1 MPSSSQAR
9 KFLSLITKSKGVL
22 IMQYKFTHKENNIG
36 VSRAINIV
44 IKKVLKENNVVKIKF
59 HEANHLD
66 KKVVGIDY

>member
-1 MPSSSQAR
+1 
-9 KFLSLITKSKGVL
+9 
-22 IMQYKFTHKENNIG
+22 MQYKFTHKENNIG

-59 HEANHLD
+59 QEANHLD

>member
-1 MPSSSQAR
+1 
-9 KFLSLITKSKGVL
+9 
-22 IMQYKFTHKENNIG
+22 MQYKFKHKDNNIG

-59 HEANHLD
+59 QETNHEANHLD